1 MKSKLLGGQKMAVA
15 AFKKIWDYLV
25 GEEDSELEEDEVME
39 SAYDM
44 NYDEDVEED
53 KNGETFRGMFGRNK
67 SKVVSMPQAQSVKMK
82 ILKPTNYDPDV
93 NEIIDEL
100 KSKNGIVMN
109 LEYVNKDIARRI
121 IDTVSGAVTALD
133 GRIEKVSNSIFVV
146 APYNYEITNEPIT
159 REKNERSQAPWI
171 K

>member
-1 MKSKLLGGQKMAVA
+1 MAVA
-15 AFKKIWDYLV
+15 AFKKFWDYLV
-25 GEEDSELEEDEVME
+25 GENEDTLEDDDVFEN
-39 SAYDM
+39 AYEM
-44 NYDEDVEED
+44 NDDDGDIDDGGE
-53 KNGETFRGMFGRNK
+53 KNVGFWPKRN
-67 SKVVSMPQAQSVKMK
+67 KVVSMPQTQSVRMK

-93 NEIIDEL
+93 NEIISEL

-146 APYNYEITNEPIT
+146 APYNYDIVNEPIT
-159 REKNERSQAPWI
+159 REKNERTQAPWM

>member
-1 MKSKLLGGQKMAVA
+1 MAVA
-15 AFKKIWDYLV
+15 AFRKIWDYLV
-25 GEEDSELEEDEVME
+25 GENEDELEDEE
-39 SAYDM
+39 ILENAYDM
-44 NYDEDVEED
+44 NEDEEEQD
-53 KNGETFRGMFGRNK
+53 SGTEKNTGFWNKRN
-67 SKVVSMPQAQSVKMK
+67 KVVSMPQTQSVRMK

-93 NEIIDEL
+93 NEIISEL
-100 KSKNGIVMN
+100 KAKNGIVMN

-146 APYNYEITNEPIT
+146 APYNYDIVNEPIT
-159 REKNERSQAPWI
+159 REKSERTQAPWM

>member
-1 MKSKLLGGQKMAVA
+1 MAVA
-15 AFKKIWDYLV
+15 AFKKILDYLV
-25 GEEDSELEEDEVME
+25 GDNEEDYEEDDALE

-44 NYDEDVEED
+44 SNEDDEED
-53 KNGETFRGMFGRNK
+53 TGAETFSMFKKKN
-67 SKVVSMPQAQSVKMK
+67 KVVSMPQTQSVKMK
-82 ILKPTNYDPDV
+82 ILKPTTYDPDV
-93 NEIIDEL
+93 NEIISEL
-100 KSKNGIVMN
+100 KAKNGIVMN

-146 APYNYEITNEPIT
+146 APYNYDITNEPIT
-159 REKNERSQAPWI
+159 REKGERTQAPWM

>member
-1 MKSKLLGGQKMAVA
+1 MAVA
-15 AFKKIWDYLV
+15 AIKKMLDYLLRENEDEID
-25 GEEDSELEEDEVME
+25 EEVEGTESLYDYSEEEDE
-39 SAYDM
+39 DT
-44 NYDEDVEED
+44 
-53 KNGETFRGMFGRNK
+53 NGETLSLFKRKN
-67 SKVVSMPQAQSVKMK
+67 KVVSMPQTQQVKMK
-82 ILKPTNYDPDV
+82 ILKPTTYDPDV
-93 NEIIDEL
+93 NEIISEL

-146 APYNYEITNEPIT
+146 APYNYDITNEPIT
-159 REKNERSQAPWI
+159 KERSEKLQAPWM

>member
-1 MKSKLLGGQKMAVA
+1 MAVA
-15 AFKKIWDYLV
+15 AFRKIWDYLV
-25 GEEDSELEEDEVME
+25 GENEDEIEDSEILENAYDINDDEEEDSGSE
-39 SAYDM
+39 
-44 NYDEDVEED
+44 
-53 KNGETFRGMFGRNK
+53 KNGGFWNK
-67 SKVVSMPQAQSVKMK
+67 RSKVVSMPQTQAVRMK
-82 ILKPTNYDPDV
+82 IIKPTNYDPDV
-93 NEIIDEL
+93 NEIINEL

-146 APYNYEITNEPIT
+146 APYNYDIINEPIT
-159 REKNERSQAPWI
+159 REKSERTQAPWM

>member
-1 MKSKLLGGQKMAVA
+1 MKSKLLGGQKKMAVA

-25 GEEDSELEEDEVME
+25 GESDEEVDEDEVME

-44 NYDEDVEED
+44 NNEEEEED
-53 KNGETFRGMFGRNK
+53 TNSETFSVFKRNRN
-67 SKVVSMPQAQSVKMK
+67 KVVSMPQTQSVKMK

-146 APYNYEITNEPIT
+146 APYNYDITNEPIT
-159 REKNERSQAPWI
+159 REKNERTQAPWM

>member
-1 MKSKLLGGQKMAVA
+1 MAVA

-25 GEEDSELEEDEVME
+25 GENDDIQDEDTEIME
-39 SAYDM
+39 SAYD
-44 NYDEDVEED
+44 YSDEEEED
-53 KNGETFRGMFGRNK
+53 TNSETFSVFKRK
-67 SKVVSMPQAQSVKMK
+67 KVVSMPQAQSVKMK
-82 ILKPTNYDPDV
+82 ILKPTTYDPDV
-93 NEIIDEL
+93 NEIINEL

-146 APYNYEITNEPIT
+146 APYNYDITNEPIT
-159 REKNERSQAPWI
+159 REKNERSQAPWM

>member
-1 MKSKLLGGQKMAVA
+1 MAVA
-15 AFKKIWDYLV
+15 AIKKIWDYLV
-25 GEEDSELEEDEVME
+25 GENDDVMDDEMEGSEALYDYGEEEEEDTE
-39 SAYDM
+39 
-44 NYDEDVEED
+44 
-53 KNGETFRGMFGRNK
+53 GETLSLFKRK
-67 SKVVSMPQAQSVKMK
+67 KVVPMPQTQQVKMK
-82 ILKPTNYDPDV
+82 ILKPTTYDPDV
-93 NEIIDEL
+93 NEIISEL

-146 APYNYEITNEPIT
+146 APCNYDITNEPIT
-159 REKNERSQAPWI
+159 KERNDKMQAPWI

>member
-1 MKSKLLGGQKMAVA
+1 MAVA
-15 AFKKIWDYLV
+15 AFRKIWDYLV
-25 GEEDSELEEDEVME
+25 GENDDELEDDEVLE
-39 SAYDM
+39 NAYDI
-44 NYDEDVEED
+44 NEDDEEQDSGTERNTGFWN
-53 KNGETFRGMFGRNK
+53 KRNK
-67 SKVVSMPQAQSVKMK
+67 VVAMPQTQSVRMK

-93 NEIIDEL
+93 NEIISEL
-100 KSKNGIVMN
+100 KAKNGIVMN

-146 APYNYEITNEPIT
+146 APYNYDIVNEPIT
-159 REKNERSQAPWI
+159 REKSERTQAPWM

>member
-1 MKSKLLGGQKMAVA
+1 MAVA
-15 AFKKIWDYLV
+15 AIKKIWDYLV
-25 GEEDSELEEDEVME
+25 GENDDVMDEEMEGSEALYDYNEED
-39 SAYDM
+39 
-44 NYDEDVEED
+44 DEDTE
-53 KNGETFRGMFGRNK
+53 GETLSLFKRKN
-67 SKVVSMPQAQSVKMK
+67 KVVSMPQTQQVKMK
-82 ILKPTNYDPDV
+82 ILKPTTYDPDV
-93 NEIIDEL
+93 NEIISEL

-146 APYNYEITNEPIT
+146 APYNYDITNEPIT
-159 REKNERSQAPWI
+159 KERNEKMQAPWM

>member
-1 MKSKLLGGQKMAVA
+1 MAVA
-15 AFKKIWDYLV
+15 AIKKIWDYLLGENEEEIDEEV
-25 GEEDSELEEDEVME
+25 EGTESLYDYSEEEEEDT
-39 SAYDM
+39 
-44 NYDEDVEED
+44 
-53 KNGETFRGMFGRNK
+53 NGETLSLFKRKN
-67 SKVVSMPQAQSVKMK
+67 KVVSMPQTQQVKMK
-82 ILKPTNYDPDV
+82 ILKPTTYDPDV
-93 NEIIDEL
+93 NEIISEL

-146 APYNYEITNEPIT
+146 APYNYDITNEPIT
-159 REKNERSQAPWI
+159 KERSEKLQAPWM

>member
-1 MKSKLLGGQKMAVA
+1 MKSKFLGGLKMAVA

-25 GEEDSELEEDEVME
+25 GENDEELEDDELME
-39 SAYDM
+39 SAYDT
-44 NYDEDVEED
+44 NNEEYEEED
-53 KNGETFRGMFGRNK
+53 NNSERVSFFNRKS
-67 SKVVSMPQAQSVKMK
+67 SKVVSMPQTQSVRMK

-93 NEIIDEL
+93 NEIISEL
-100 KSKNGIVMN
+100 KVKNGIVMN
-109 LEYVNKDIARRI
+109 LEYVNKDVARRI

-146 APYNYEITNEPIT
+146 APYNYDIVNEPIT
-159 REKNERSQAPWI
+159 REKTERTQAPWM

>member
-1 MKSKLLGGQKMAVA
+1 MAVA

-25 GEEDSELEEDEVME
+25 GENDEEIDEDEVMD
-39 SAYDM
+39 SAYDVS
-44 NYDEDVEED
+44 NEDVEED
-53 KNGETFRGMFGRNK
+53 NGGETFRGVFGRKNAR
-67 SKVVSMPQAQSVKMK
+67 VVSMPQSQAIKMK

-109 LEYVNKDIARRI
+109 LEYVNKDVARRI

-146 APYNYEITNEPIT
+146 APQNYEITNEPIT
-159 REKNERSQAPWI
+159 RERNERPQAPWT

>member
-1 MKSKLLGGQKMAVA
+1 MAVA
-15 AFKKIWDYLV
+15 ALKKFWNYLV
-25 GEEDSELEEDEVME
+25 GENEEDYAEDSEMDTVETSTYDYGMEEDE
-39 SAYDM
+39 
-44 NYDEDVEED
+44 EEN
-53 KNGETFRGMFGRNK
+53 NGETFSVFKRKNK
-67 SKVVSMPQAQSVKMK
+67 IVNMPQTQSVKMK

-93 NEIIDEL
+93 NEIISEL

-146 APYNYEITNEPIT
+146 APYNYDITNEPIT
-159 REKNERSQAPWI
+159 REKSDRLQAPWS

>member
-1 MKSKLLGGQKMAVA
+1 MAVA
-15 AFKKIWDYLV
+15 AIKKIWDYLV
-25 GEEDSELEEDEVME
+25 GENDDVMDDEMEGSEALYDYGEEEEEDTE
-39 SAYDM
+39 
-44 NYDEDVEED
+44 
-53 KNGETFRGMFGRNK
+53 GETLSLFKRK
-67 SKVVSMPQAQSVKMK
+67 KVVPMPQTQQVKMK
-82 ILKPTNYDPDV
+82 ILKPTTYDPDV
-93 NEIIDEL
+93 NEIISEL

-146 APYNYEITNEPIT
+146 APYNYDITNEPIT
-159 REKNERSQAPWI
+159 KERNEKMQAPWI

>member
-1 MKSKLLGGQKMAVA
+1 MAVA
-15 AFKKIWDYLV
+15 AIKKIWDYLV
-25 GEEDSELEEDEVME
+25 GENDDVMDEEMEGSEALYDYAEEEEEDT
-39 SAYDM
+39 
-44 NYDEDVEED
+44 
-53 KNGETFRGMFGRNK
+53 NGETLSLFKRRN
-67 SKVVSMPQAQSVKMK
+67 KVVSMPQTQQVKMK
-82 ILKPTNYDPDV
+82 ILKPTTYDPDV
-93 NEIIDEL
+93 NEIISEL

-146 APYNYEITNEPIT
+146 APYNYDITNEPIT
-159 REKNERSQAPWI
+159 KERNEKMQAPWM

>member
-1 MKSKLLGGQKMAVA
+1 MAVA
-15 AFKKIWDYLV
+15 AFKKIWDFLV
-25 GEEDSELEEDEVME
+25 GENEDELEDDEILENAYDVIDEDEDIDSGSE
-39 SAYDM
+39 R
-44 NYDEDVEED
+44 NTGFWNK
-53 KNGETFRGMFGRNK
+53 KN
-67 SKVVSMPQAQSVKMK
+67 KVVSMPQTQLVRMK

-93 NEIIDEL
+93 NEIISEL
-100 KSKNGIVMN
+100 KAKNGIVMN

-146 APYNYEITNEPIT
+146 APYNYDIVNEPIT
-159 REKNERSQAPWI
+159 REKSERTQAPWM

>member
-1 MKSKLLGGQKMAVA
+1 MAVA
-15 AFKKIWDYLV
+15 AFRKIWDYLV
-25 GEEDSELEEDEVME
+25 GENEDELDEEEVLE
-39 SAYDM
+39 NAYDT
-44 NYDEDVEED
+44 NEDDEETD
-53 KNGETFRGMFGRNK
+53 NGGEKPSFWNK
-67 SKVVSMPQAQSVKMK
+67 RKVVSMPQTQAIRMK

-93 NEIIDEL
+93 NEIISEL
-100 KSKNGIVMN
+100 KAKNGIVMN

-146 APYNYEITNEPIT
+146 APYNYDIVNEPIT
-159 REKNERSQAPWI
+159 REKSERTQAPWM